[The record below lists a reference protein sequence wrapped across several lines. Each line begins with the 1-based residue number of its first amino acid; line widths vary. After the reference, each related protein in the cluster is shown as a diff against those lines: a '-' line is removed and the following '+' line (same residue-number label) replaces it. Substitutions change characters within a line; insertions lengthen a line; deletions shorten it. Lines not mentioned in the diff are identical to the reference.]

1 MALPDYL
8 QEAGKDFAKQLTAQT
23 AAPIDTGQ
31 FTGRQFVAGE
41 DPLQTQAI
49 NLATQ
54 GIGGFQPFLT
64 SAQQAVTQGGQ
75 TLGQVG
81 QTLGQVG
88 QDISGLGQFMG
99 TGAGTGAG
107 SIAAFQSPYQQAV
120 IDESL
125 RQFDDSRQAGM
136 QNISDLAYKT
146 GAFGGGRQ
154 GALEGQFMADT
165 ALGRAGLEAQLRA
178 QGFAD
183 AAARRAGAFNQ
194 QQTLGTQRSALANQQ
209 AALANQQAGL
219 ANQQF
224 GLSNFQQAGRAA
236 DIANLGQLGAFRQGL
251 TQSQLAA
258 DQQAAQTAAFEPFQR
273 LDRYGAGLTGLAGGV
288 GGQQFQAPATPSPFS
303 TALSTAL
310 GIGGLF
316 GKFR

>member
-8 QEAGKDFAKQLTAQT
+8 ESSAKDFARQLTAST
-23 AAPIDTGQ
+23 SAPIDTTK

-49 NLATQ
+49 NLATA

-64 SAQQAVTQGGQ
+64 SAQQAITQA
-75 TLGQVG
+75 
-81 QTLGQVG
+81 G
-88 QDISGLGQFMG
+88 QDVGAVRQDLAGLGQFMG

-107 SIAAFQSPYQQAV
+107 SIAAFTSPFQQQV

-125 RQFDDSRQAGM
+125 RQFDRSRAGGLQQIADQAAGF
-136 QNISDLAYKT
+136 

-154 GALEGQFMADT
+154 GALEGQFRADT
-165 ALGRAGLEAQLRA
+165 ALGRAGLEATLRA

-183 AAARRAGAFNQ
+183 AAARRGQAFGQ
-194 QQTLGTQRSALANQQ
+194 QQALANQR
-209 AALANQQAGL
+209 AGL
-219 ANQQF
+219 AQNQF
-224 GLSNFQQAGRAA
+224 ALSNFQRAGQAA
-236 DIANLGQLGAFRQGL
+236 DVANLGQLGAFRQGL
-251 TQSQLAA
+251 DQSQLAA
-258 DQQAAQTAAFEPFQR
+258 DQQAAHTAAYEPFGR
-273 LDRYGAGLTGLAGGV
+273 LSTYGTGLTGLAGGV
-288 GGQQFQAPATPSPFS
+288 AGQQFETPAAPSPFS

>member
-23 AAPIDTGQ
+23 AVPLDTGQ
-31 FTGRQFVAGE
+31 FTGRQFVAAE

-64 SAQQAVTQGGQ
+64 TAQQAVTQGMQ
-75 TLGQVG
+75 DVGQVR
-81 QTLGQVG
+81 
-88 QDISGLGQFMG
+88 QDLSGLGQFMG
-99 TGAGTGAG
+99 SGAGTGAG
-107 SIAAFQSPYQQAV
+107 SIADFTSPFQQQV

-125 RQFDDSRQAGM
+125 RQFDESRQSGL
-136 QNISDLAYKT
+136 QNISDMAVAQ

-183 AAARRAGAFNQ
+183 AAARRARAFGQ
-194 QQTLGTQRSALANQQ
+194 QQALGAQRAQLA
-209 AALANQQAGL
+209 AQQAGL
-219 ANQQF
+219 AGQQF
-224 GLSNFQQAGRAA
+224 GLSNFQQTGRAA

-251 TQSQLAA
+251 SQSQLAA
-258 DQQAAQTAAFEPFQR
+258 DQQAAQAAAFDPFQR
-273 LDRYGAGLTGLAGGV
+273 LQQYGTGLSQLSGFGA
-288 GGQQFQAPATPSPFS
+288 QAPLPSAAPSPFS

>member
-23 AAPIDTGQ
+23 AAPIKTSE

-49 NLATQ
+49 GLATS
-54 GIGGFQPFLT
+54 GIGSYQPFLT
-64 SAQQAVTQGGQ
+64 SAQQAITQA
-75 TLGQVG
+75 
-81 QTLGQVG
+81 G
-88 QDISGLGQFMG
+88 QDVGGLQQFMG
-99 TGAGTGAG
+99 SGAGTGAG
-107 SIAAFQSPYQQAV
+107 TIADFQSPYQQAV

-125 RQFDDSRQAGM
+125 RQFDLSRQGGM
-136 QNISDLAYKT
+136 QQISDQAIAS

-165 ALGRAGLEAQLRA
+165 ALGRAGLEAQLRQ

-183 AAARRAGAFNQ
+183 ADRRRANAFAQ
-194 QQTLGTQRSALANQQ
+194 QQALAS
-209 AALANQQAGL
+209 ARAGL
-219 ANQQF
+219 AGQQF
-224 GLSNFQQAGRAA
+224 GLSNFQRQNVAG
-236 DIANLGQLGAFRQGL
+236 DVANLGQLGAFRQGL
-251 TQSQLAA
+251 DQSLLTA

-273 LDRYGAGLTGLAGGV
+273 LDRFGSGITSLAGGV
-288 GGQQFQAPATPSPFS
+288 GGQQFQAPAAPSPFS

>member
-8 QEAGKDFAKQLTAQT
+8 QDTAKDYARQLTAAT
-23 AAPIDTGQ
+23 SAPIDTTK

-54 GIGGFQPFLT
+54 GIGSFQPFLT
-64 SAQQAVTQGGQ
+64 SAQQAITQA
-75 TLGQVG
+75 
-81 QTLGQVG
+81 G
-88 QDISGLGQFMG
+88 QDVGGLQQFMG
-99 TGAGTGAG
+99 SGAGTGAG
-107 SIAAFQSPYQQAV
+107 SIADFTSPFQQQV

-125 RQFDDSRQAGM
+125 RQFDESRKAGL
-136 QNISDLAYKT
+136 QNISDLAYQT

-154 GALEGQFMADT
+154 GALEGQFLADT

-183 AAARRAGAFNQ
+183 AATRRANAFTQ
-194 QQTLGTQRSALANQQ
+194 QQQLA
-209 AALANQQAGL
+209 AARAGL
-219 ANQQF
+219 GQNQF
-224 GLSNFQQAGRAA
+224 ALSNFQRQNLAG
-236 DIANLGQLGAFRQGL
+236 DVANLGQLGAFRQGL
-251 TQSQLAA
+251 EQSRLAA
-258 DQQAAQTAAFEPFQR
+258 DADAARTGAFEPFQR
-273 LDRYGAGLTGLAGGV
+273 LSTYGTGITGLAGGV
-288 GGQQFQAPATPSPFS
+288 AGQQFQTPAAANPFA

>member
-23 AAPIDTGQ
+23 AVPLDTGQ
-31 FTGRQFVAGE
+31 FTGRQFVAAE

-54 GIGGFQPFLT
+54 GICSFQPFLQG
-64 SAQQAVTQGGQ
+64 AQQAVTQAGQ
-75 TLGQVG
+75 TV
-81 QTLGQVG
+81 GQVG

-99 TGAGTGAG
+99 SGAGTGAG
-107 SIAAFQSPYQQAV
+107 SIADFTSPFQQQV

-125 RQFDDSRQAGM
+125 RQFDESRQSGL
-136 QNISDLAYKT
+136 QNISDMAVAQ

-154 GALEGQFMADT
+154 GALEGQFLADT

-178 QGFAD
+178 QGFAN
-183 AAARRAGAFNQ
+183 AAARRGQAFGQ
-194 QQTLGTQRSALANQQ
+194 QQSLAAQRAQ
-209 AALANQQAGL
+209 LANQQAGL

-236 DIANLGQLGAFRQGL
+236 DISNLGQLGAFRQGIS
-251 TQSQLAA
+251 QSQLAA
-258 DQQAAQTAAFEPFQR
+258 DQQAAQAAAFEPFQR
-273 LDRYGAGLTGLAGGV
+273 LDRFGAGITSLAGGV
-288 GGQQFQAPATPSPFS
+288 GGPQFQAPATPSPFS
-303 TALSTAL
+303 TALGTAL

>member
-23 AAPIDTGQ
+23 AAPIDTDV
-31 FTGRQFVAGE
+31 FMGRQFVAGE

-54 GIGGFQPFLT
+54 GIGSFQPFLQ
-64 SAQQAVTQGGQ
+64 SAQQAITQA
-75 TLGQVG
+75 
-81 QTLGQVG
+81 G
-88 QDISGLGQFMG
+88 QDVSGLQQFMG
-99 TGAGTGAG
+99 SGAGTGAG
-107 SIAAFQSPYQQAV
+107 SIQDFTSPFQQQV

-125 RQFDDSRQAGM
+125 RQFDESRKAGL
-136 QNISDLAYKT
+136 QNISDLAYQT

-183 AAARRAGAFNQ
+183 AAARRADAFRQ
-194 QQTLGTQRSALANQQ
+194 QQSLAD
-209 AALANQQAGL
+209 ARTGL
-219 ANQQF
+219 ARQQM
-224 GLSNFQQAGRAA
+224 GLSDFQRQNVAG
-236 DIANLGQLGAFRQGL
+236 DVANLGQLGAFRQGL

-258 DQQAAQTAAFEPFQR
+258 DQQALQTAAFEPFQR
-273 LDRYGAGLTGLAGGV
+273 LDRFGAGITSLAGGV
-288 GGQQFQAPATPSPFS
+288 GGPQFQAPATPSPFS

>member
-8 QEAGKDFAKQLTAQT
+8 ESSAKDFARQLTAST
-23 AAPIDTGQ
+23 SVPIDTTK

-49 NLATQ
+49 GLATQ

-64 SAQQAVTQGGQ
+64 SAQQAITQAGQ
-75 TLGQVG
+75 DVGQVR
-81 QTLGQVG
+81 
-88 QDISGLGQFMG
+88 QDLSGLGQFMG

-107 SIAAFQSPYQQAV
+107 SIAAFTSPFQQQV

-125 RQFDDSRQAGM
+125 RQFDRSRAGGL
-136 QNISDLAYKT
+136 QQISDQALAT

-183 AAARRAGAFNQ
+183 AAARRAGAFGQ
-194 QQTLGTQRSALANQQ
+194 QQSLAGQR

-219 ANQQF
+219 AQNQF
-224 GLSNFQQAGRAA
+224 ALSNFQQAGRAA
-236 DIANLGQLGAFRQGL
+236 DVANLGQLGAFRQGL
-251 TQSQLAA
+251 DQSRLQADMDAARTGAFEAQQRLQQLGGGLGQLAGFA
-258 DQQAAQTAAFEPFQR
+258 SP
-273 LDRYGAGLTGLAGGV
+273 
-288 GGQQFQAPATPSPFS
+288 APIPASTPSPFS

>member
-8 QEAGKDFAKQLTAQT
+8 QDTAKDYARQLTAT
-23 AAPIDTGQ
+23 TSAPIDTSK

-64 SAQQAVTQGGQ
+64 SAQQAITQAGQ
-75 TLGQVG
+75 DVG
-81 QTLGQVG
+81 QIR
-88 QDISGLGQFMG
+88 QDLSGLGQFMG

-125 RQFDDSRQAGM
+125 RQFDRSRAGGLQQIADQAA
-136 QNISDLAYKT
+136 QF

-183 AAARRAGAFNQ
+183 AAARRAGAFGQ
-194 QQTLGTQRSALANQQ
+194 QQSLANQR
-209 AALANQQAGL
+209 AALAAQQAGL
-219 ANQQF
+219 AQNQF
-224 GLSNFQQAGRAA
+224 ALSNFQQAGRAA
-236 DIANLGQLGAFRQGL
+236 DVANLGQLGAFRQGL
-251 TQSQLAA
+251 EQSRLQADIDAA
-258 DQQAAQTAAFEPFQR
+258 RTGAYEPYQR
-273 LDRYGAGLTGLAGGV
+273 LSTYGTGITGLAGGV
-288 GGQQFQAPATPSPFS
+288 AGQQFQDPATPSPFS

>member
-23 AAPIDTGQ
+23 AVPIDTSK
-31 FTGRQFVAGE
+31 FVGRQFVAGE

-49 NLATQ
+49 GLATS
-54 GIGGFQPFLT
+54 GLGSFQPFLT
-64 SAQQAVTQGGQ
+64 SAQQAITQG
-75 TLGQVG
+75 G

-107 SIAAFQSPYQQAV
+107 SIAAFTSPFQQQV

-125 RQFDDSRQAGM
+125 RQFDLSRQAGL
-136 QNISDLAYKT
+136 QNISDMAVAQ

-154 GALEGQFMADT
+154 GALEAQFMADT

-183 AAARRAGAFNQ
+183 AAARRGQAFGQ
-194 QQTLGTQRSALANQQ
+194 QQSLAAQR
-209 AALANQQAGL
+209 AALANQQANL

-224 GLSNFQQAGRAA
+224 GLSNFQRAGQAA
-236 DIANLGQLGAFRQGL
+236 DVANLGQLGAFRQGL
-251 TQSQLAA
+251 EQSRLAA
-258 DQQAAQTAAFEPFQR
+258 DQQAAQAAAFEPFQR
-273 LDRYGAGLTGLAGGV
+273 LDRFGAGITSLAGGV
-288 GGQQFQAPATPSPFS
+288 GSPQFQAPATPSPFS

>member
-8 QEAGKDFAKQLTAQT
+8 QDTAKDFARQLTAST
-23 AAPIDTGQ
+23 SAPINTAT

-49 NLATQ
+49 TRATQ
-54 GIGGFQPFLT
+54 GLESFKPFLT
-64 SAQQAVTQGGQ
+64 TAQDAITQAGKD
-75 TLGQVG
+75 VG
-81 QTLGQVG
+81 AVR
-88 QDISGLGQFMG
+88 QDLAGLGQFMG
-99 TGAGTGAG
+99 SGAGTGAG
-107 SIAAFQSPYQQAV
+107 SIQDFMSPYQQAV

-125 RQFDDSRQAGM
+125 RQFDRSRATGLTQIGDQAI
-136 QNISDLAYKT
+136 QF

-165 ALGRAGLEAQLRA
+165 ALGRAGLEATLRQ

-183 AAARRAGAFNQ
+183 AVARRAGAFGQ
-194 QQTLGTQRSALANQQ
+194 QQGLAGLRSNLA
-209 AALANQQAGL
+209 AQQAGL
-219 ANQQF
+219 AQNQF
-224 GLSNFQQAGRAA
+224 ALSNFQRQNEAA
-236 DIANLGQLGAFRQGL
+236 NIANLGQLGAFRQGID
-251 TQSQLAA
+251 QSRLQA
-258 DQQAAQTAAFEPFQR
+258 DAQAAQTGAYEPFQR
-273 LDRYGAGLTGLAGGV
+273 LQQYGTGLSQLSGFGA
-288 GGQQFQAPATPSPFS
+288 QAPLPSAAPSPFS

>member
-23 AAPIDTGQ
+23 AAPIDTTK

-41 DPLQTQAI
+41 DPLQSQAI

-64 SAQQAVTQGGQ
+64 SAQQAITQGGQ

-81 QTLGQVG
+81 QDV
-88 QDISGLGQFMG
+88 SGLGQFMG
-99 TGAGTGAG
+99 SGAGTGAG
-107 SIAAFQSPYQQAV
+107 SIADFQSPFQQQV

-125 RQFDDSRQAGM
+125 RQFDLSRQGGL
-136 QNISDLAYKT
+136 QNISDMAVAQ

-183 AAARRAGAFNQ
+183 AAARRGQAFGQ
-194 QQTLGTQRSALANQQ
+194 QQSLAAQRS
-209 AALANQQAGL
+209 ALANQQAGL

-236 DIANLGQLGAFRQGL
+236 DVANLGQLGAFRQGL
-251 TQSQLAA
+251 SQSQLAA
-258 DQQAAQTAAFEPFQR
+258 DQQAAQTAAFEPFTR
-273 LDRYGAGLTGLAGGV
+273 LDRFGAGITGLAGGV
-288 GGQQFQAPATPSPFS
+288 GGPQFEAPAAPSPFS

>member
-8 QEAGKDFAKQLTAQT
+8 QDTAKDYARQLTAAT
-23 AAPIDTGQ
+23 SAPIDTTK

-54 GIGGFQPFLT
+54 GIGSFQPFLQ
-64 SAQQAVTQGGQ
+64 SAQAAITQA
-75 TLGQVG
+75 
-81 QTLGQVG
+81 G
-88 QDISGLGQFMG
+88 QDVGGLQQFMG
-99 TGAGTGAG
+99 SGAGTGAG
-107 SIAAFQSPYQQAV
+107 SIADFTSPFQQQV

-125 RQFDDSRQAGM
+125 RQFDESRKAGL

-154 GALEGQFMADT
+154 GALEGQFLADT
-165 ALGRAGLEAQLRA
+165 TLGRAGLEAQLRA

-183 AAARRAGAFNQ
+183 AAARRGTAFQQQQALAGA
-194 QQTLGTQRSALANQQ
+194 R
-209 AALANQQAGL
+209 AGL
-219 ANQQF
+219 GQNQF
-224 GLSNFQQAGRAA
+224 ALSNFERQNLAG
-236 DIANLGQLGAFRQGL
+236 DVANLGQLGAFRQGL
-251 TQSQLAA
+251 EQSQLQA
-258 DQQAAQTAAFEPFQR
+258 DQQAAQTGAYEPFQR
-273 LDRYGAGLTGLAGGV
+273 LSTYGTGITGLAGGV
-288 GGQQFQAPATPSPFS
+288 ASQQFQAPATPSPFS

>member
-8 QEAGKDFAKQLTAQT
+8 QETAKDYAKQLTAAT
-23 AAPIDTGQ
+23 SVPIDTSK
-31 FTGRQFVAGE
+31 FVGRDFVARE

-54 GIGGFQPFLT
+54 GIGSFKPFLQ
-64 SAQQAVTQGGQ
+64 SAQAAITQ
-75 TLGQVG
+75 T
-81 QTLGQVG
+81 G
-88 QDISGLGQFMG
+88 QDVGGLQQFMG
-99 TGAGTGAG
+99 SGMPTPQGVTPG
-107 SIAAFQSPYQQAV
+107 SIADFQSPYQQAV

-125 RQFDDSRQAGM
+125 RQFEDSRKAGL
-136 QNISDLAYKT
+136 QQIADRAFQF

-165 ALGRAGLEAQLRA
+165 ALGRAGLEAQLRQ

-183 AAARRAGAFNQ
+183 AAARRAQAFGQ
-194 QQTLGTQRSALANQQ
+194 QQALAGARQ
-209 AALANQQAGL
+209 GL
-219 ANQQF
+219 AQNQF
-224 GLSNFQQAGRAA
+224 ALSNFQRAGQAS

-251 TQSQLAA
+251 DQSLLQA
-258 DQQAAQTAAFEPFQR
+258 DAQAAQTGAYEPFQR
-273 LDRYGAGLTGLAGGV
+273 LQQYGSGLSQLSGFGA
-288 GGQQFQAPATPSPFS
+288 QAPLPAAAPSPFS

-316 GKFR
+316 GKFRN

>member
-8 QEAGKDFAKQLTAQT
+8 KDTAKDYARQLTAT
-23 AAPIDTGQ
+23 TSAPIDTTK
-31 FTGRQFVAGE
+31 FTGRSFVAGE

-49 NLATQ
+49 NMATQ

-64 SAQQAVTQGGQ
+64 SAQQAITQAGQ
-75 TLGQVG
+75 DVGQVR
-81 QTLGQVG
+81 
-88 QDISGLGQFMG
+88 QDLSGLGQFMG

-107 SIAAFQSPYQQAV
+107 SIAAFQSPFQQQV

-125 RQFDDSRQAGM
+125 RQFDLSRQGGM
-136 QNISDLAYKT
+136 QQISDQAIAS

-165 ALGRAGLEAQLRA
+165 TLGRAGLEAQLRA

-183 AAARRAGAFNQ
+183 AAARRAGAFGQ
-194 QQTLGTQRSALANQQ
+194 QQSLANQRAQ
-209 AALANQQAGL
+209 LANQQAGL
-219 ANQQF
+219 AQNQF
-224 GLSNFQQAGRAA
+224 ALSNFQQAGRAS
-236 DIANLGQLGAFRQGL
+236 DVANLGQLGAFRQGL
-251 TQSQLAA
+251 EQSRLQADMDAA
-258 DQQAAQTAAFEPFQR
+258 RTGAYEPYQR
-273 LDRYGAGLTGLAGGV
+273 LSTYGTGITGLAGGV
-288 GGQQFQAPATPSPFS
+288 AGQQFQDPATPSPFS